1 MQNITVVAQ
10 TYPQTPRFKN
20 FCRWPTKCPR
30 RPRQGLRLPPICVL
44 WVRFE
49 GTPVRFYYCGPRLV
63 LATRFWTAN
72 GGPVF
77 PAHARTARGGAPGT
91 NWPANSYSASST
103 LAPQRRGISLFP
115 YICLSLRRSRRHQNG
130 YGYNFS
136 GHTCYKFWVWSN
148 RSLWQEESDP
158 GVTVKGAATELC
170 NHAGPGI
177 LLRRLVRRPS
187 VTQRACRQR
196 TLQRR
201 HRAQRDDSHQDQ
213 RDDDRHCALPHD
225 LRAHTQAEE
234 RAQRK
239 Q

>member
-10 TYPQTPRFKN
+10 TYPQTPRFNN

-91 NWPANSYSASST
+91 NWPAKSYSASST

-115 YICLSLRRSRRHQNG
+115 YISVSRCDEADDTRMAMDTTSVVTRAIS
-130 YGYNFS
+130 S
-136 GHTCYKFWVWSN
+136 GF
-148 RSLWQEESDP
+148 
-158 GVTVKGAATELC
+158 GAT
-170 NHAGPGI
+170 
-177 LLRRLVRRPS
+177 
-187 VTQRACRQR
+187 
-196 TLQRR
+196 
-201 HRAQRDDSHQDQ
+201 
-213 RDDDRHCALPHD
+213 ALFG
-225 LRAHTQAEE
+225 
-234 RAQRK
+234 RK
-239 Q
+239 SPIRVSR